1 MKKFRSSAIPP
12 FPFLGKANGKL
23 GYFYFFVFMFFFY
36 PFILLSSILH
46 SAYTG

>member
-1 MKKFRSSAIPP
+1 MKKFRSSALPP

-23 GYFYFFVFMFFFY
+23 GYFYFFIFLFLCFS
-36 PFILLSSILH
+36 FILLSSILH